1 MRASAGGAFYG
12 WRIVSVAFLS
22 LFVSVGFGFYSYGA
36 FFRALAEEFGGSR
49 LGVGVGLSLFTIT
62 NGLIAPFL
70 GRAVDR
76 GSMRAIMTLG
86 ACLLAAGFFVI
97 ARVESLPSFYLVLA
111 TLVALGAALLG
122 GLTTSTLVA
131 NWFVRR
137 RGTALGIATMGISL
151 SGVVMAPAATALI
164 AAVGWRRAFLT
175 YGLLTLVIVL
185 PAVRLFVV
193 DRPED
198 MDLLPDGDTRLD
210 ATVDDSGSASGPM
223 WHALAERSFWV
234 IATVIALNF
243 CANGA
248 ILTHIIPHAVD
259 LGNSPTRAALVLSAI
274 AAFGVLGKVIFGW
287 IADRLEPRV
296 ALWLSSG
303 LQAVATVGLLW
314 AERYAALLTVA
325 VVFGLGMGGL
335 VPLWGAL
342 VGSVYPRRA
351 FGRVMGLMS
360 PVMLPL
366 QATGVPLAGWIFDRW
381 GSYLPAFRLFV
392 ALYLLSMLVLV
403 LLPSQQPARR

>member
-1 MRASAGGAFYG
+1 M
-12 WRIVSVAFLS
+12 
-22 LFVSVGFGFYSYGA
+22 
-36 FFRALAEEFGGSR
+36 
-49 LGVGVGLSLFTIT
+49 GVGQSLITST

-259 LGNSPTRAALVLSAI
+259 LGNSPTRAARVLSAI

-392 ALYLLSMLVLV
+392 ALYLLSMLVMV